1 MSEAFPTH
9 LDDLESAD
17 GDLEAVA
24 DEEDDDDGDE
34 GDGGADRPP
43 LLLPQARRQR
53 PIEGR
58 VGYCGLLFVVDTVSN
73 PWPEVVYRESL
84 KKPSQTL

>member
-1 MSEAFPTH
+1 M
-9 LDDLESAD
+9 ESAD
-17 GDLEAVA
+17 CDLEAVA

-53 PIEGR
+53 PVEGR
-58 VGYCGLLFVVDTVSN
+58 ALIC
-73 PWPEVVYRESL
+73 SL
-84 KKPSQTL
+84 IELPTCEQRQTEC

>member
-1 MSEAFPTH
+1 M
-9 LDDLESAD
+9 ESAD

-43 LLLPQARRQR
+43 LLLPQARRQG
-53 PIEGR
+53 PIVLKEEL
-58 VGYCGLLFVVDTVSN
+58 VTVVCSLIELST
-73 PWPEVVYRESL
+73 WYRTHGP
-84 KKPSQTL
+84 K